1 MREPQRGDDI
11 LTTFMGGCLLTV
23 VMGIILISTL
33 AVIFS

>member
-1 MREPQRGDDI
+1 MREPRGDDI

-23 VMGIILISTL
+23 VFGVIIIFTL